1 VSGGEQQYRVDLY
14 WLPIPRCK
22 PGQRFAPSTLRLLAY
37 FLVTRAWGPAW
48 DPTRPRRAQDG
59 WEEHAAFMDE
69 LVDDGFVIL
78 GGPVGDVETGR
89 AVNLVE
95 AESEEAVRE
104 RLASDPWPEEL
115 LMIERVEPWTLWL
128 RSGRA
133 L

>member
-1 VSGGEQQYRVDLY
+1 
-14 WLPIPRCK
+14 
-22 PGQRFAPSTLRLLAY
+22 
-37 FLVTRAWGPAW
+37 VTRAWGPAW

-59 WEEHAAFMDE
+59 WEQHAAFMDE
-69 LVDDGFVIL
+69 LVQEGFVIL

-89 AVNLVE
+89 ALNLVE

-115 LMIERVEPWTLWL
+115 LMIEQVERWTLWL

>member
-1 VSGGEQQYRVDLY
+1 M
-14 WLPIPRCK
+14 
-22 PGQRFAPSTLRLLAY
+22 AY

-69 LVDDGFVIL
+69 LVDEGFVIL

>member
-1 VSGGEQQYRVDLY
+1 
-14 WLPIPRCK
+14 
-22 PGQRFAPSTLRLLAY
+22 
-37 FLVTRAWGPAW
+37 
-48 DPTRPRRAQDG
+48 
-59 WEEHAAFMDE
+59 MDE
-69 LVDDGFVIL
+69 LVQEGFVIL

-89 AVNLVE
+89 ALNLVE

-115 LMIERVEPWTLWL
+115 LMIEQVERWTLWL